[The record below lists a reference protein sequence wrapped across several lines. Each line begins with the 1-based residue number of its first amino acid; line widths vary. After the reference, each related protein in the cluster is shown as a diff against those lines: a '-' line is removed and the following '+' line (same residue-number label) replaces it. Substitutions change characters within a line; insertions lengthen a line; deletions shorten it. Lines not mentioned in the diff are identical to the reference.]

1 MLTKFAFYDIIVIV
15 QIKDVKNKNLKSEE
29 RKMNKKRLVDIITTS
44 ILSAIVAIRGG
55 IYGISIWHTDVET
68 WGKLFISLIT
78 FGGALAFVY
87 VILHIGVFE
96 SFGTKVSTR
105 QDFIGVMRYL
115 SLGFTVILMVLAPIY
130 FCNSFVEPIKMLSFT
145 TIPCIVASLAVY
157 FVYRIIEGY
166 EYEEYKEGVEVYE
179 EA

>member
-1 MLTKFAFYDIIVIV
+1 
-15 QIKDVKNKNLKSEE
+15 
-29 RKMNKKRLVDIITTS
+29 MNKKRLVDIITTS

-115 SLGFTVILMVLAPIY
+115 QQ
-130 FCNSFVEPIKMLSFT
+130 FC
-145 TIPCIVASLAVY
+145 
-157 FVYRIIEGY
+157 
-166 EYEEYKEGVEVYE
+166 
-179 EA
+179 